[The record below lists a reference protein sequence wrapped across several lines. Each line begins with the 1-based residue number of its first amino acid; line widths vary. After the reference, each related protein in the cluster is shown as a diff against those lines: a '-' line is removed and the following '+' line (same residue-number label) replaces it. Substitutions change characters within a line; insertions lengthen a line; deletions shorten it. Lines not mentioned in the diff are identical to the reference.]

1 MRWMWEAWDQVGV
14 VETAGAAATPE
25 IVRFFHDAGR
35 PDITSDEVPW
45 CAAFVGACLK
55 RAGVPLMVPQS
66 ERLLAR
72 GYLKQGTP
80 IDEPRVGAIAIFKR
94 TGDPR
99 FGHVGFV
106 NGVTD
111 THMHLLGG
119 NQSNSVSIQAYP
131 RADLIGLRWPEPPA
145 KPADLVADGS
155 RIAQASQRQLRDGA
169 KTGAVSLPPS
179 PPKLEPEALAQKMT
193 GAKGIFETAEAFVQF
208 GVSKWPWI
216 VGGLAAFWF
225 GRMAWDAWQIR
236 QARLE
241 DHNTGKTLSL
251 APSGADKAPGASY
264 DAAADRDAPDA
275 QWASEG
281 ANNMTFPEAVR

>member
-25 IVRFFHDAGR
+25 IVRYFADVGR
-35 PDITSDEVPW
+35 PDVTSDEVAW
-45 CAAFVGACLK
+45 CAAFTGAMLK
-55 RAGVPLMVPQS
+55 RAQVPLMVPS
-66 ERLLAR
+66 SDRLLAR

-80 IDEPRVGAIAIFKR
+80 IPLDQPRVGAIAVFKR
-94 TGDPR
+94 TSDPR
-99 FGHVGFV
+99 LGHVGFV
-106 NGVTD
+106 NGFTA
-111 THMHLLGG
+111 THIHVLSG
-119 NQSNSVSIQAYP
+119 NQANSVSIQSYP

-155 RIAQASQRQLRDGA
+155 RIAQASQRQLKDGA
-169 KTGAVSLPPS
+169 KTGAVTLPPS

-193 GAKGIFETAEAFVQF
+193 GAKGVFETAEAFVQF

-241 DHNTGKTLSL
+241 DHNTGKT
-251 APSGADKAPGASY
+251 APVAGWATEGASKERAGY
-264 DAAADRDAPDA
+264 DAASEVYPPPD
-275 QWASEG
+275 S
-281 ANNMTFPEAVR
+281 MSMPEAVR